1 MVGLRAMSISSKIS
15 VIIPSYRRP
24 RDLERCLEAL
34 AAQSRPP
41 DEILIVLRETDSPTQ
56 QLVARFQEK
65 LRPLIAVPVVEPG
78 LIQAMNCG
86 LADAK
91 GDFIVFTDDDS
102 EPVIDWLERIER
114 TFEDDRIGAVGGRD
128 WLQLPDEPALFAPAE
143 ATKVGVLSWYG
154 KQHGNHH
161 CPLRGHA
168 RTVMF
173 LKGVNMAYRTHALG
187 NYRVDVR
194 LRGTGAQVGSELDLC
209 MHIRRSGFTVL
220 FDDRIL
226 VKHYSSARPGG
237 ENRTDV
243 DGQIWKDTCYNT
255 HYLVAKHFG
264 WLQAWSHFCYRALF
278 GTRALPGLLASLRC
292 TLQGDLKIWR
302 RMLRMTRIGLDGHRD
317 GRSARTRP
325 PASTNNLQLAQ
336 ERL

>member
-1 MVGLRAMSISSKIS
+1 MTMSNKMS
-15 VIIPSYRRP
+15 VIVPSYRRP
-24 RDLERCLEAL
+24 RDLERCLAAL

-41 DEILIVLRETDSPTQ
+41 DEILIVLRETDSTTQ
-56 QLVARFQEK
+56 RLVASSQGG
-65 LRPLIAVPVVEPG
+65 LRSLIAVPVVEPG

-86 LADAK
+86 LATAK
-91 GDFIVFTDDDS
+91 GDFVVFTDDDS
-102 EPVIDWLERIER
+102 EPEADWLNRIEHS
-114 TFEDDRIGAVGGRD
+114 FEDERIGAVGGRD

-168 RTVMF
+168 CTVMF
-173 LKGVNMAYRTHALG
+173 LKGVNMAYRTRALE
-187 NYRVDVR
+187 NYRVDIR

-209 MHIRRSGFTVL
+209 MHVRRSGFKVL

-237 ENRTDV
+237 EDRTDV

-264 WLQAWSHFCYRALF
+264 RAQAWSHFCYRTLF
-278 GTRALPGLLASLRC
+278 GTRALPGLLASLRW
-292 TLQGDLKIWR
+292 TLKGDLQIWR
-302 RMLRMTRIGLDGHRD
+302 RMRQMTKVALEGHCD

-325 PASTNNLQLAQ
+325 PASTNNLELAQ

>member
-1 MVGLRAMSISSKIS
+1 MSISSKIS
-15 VIIPSYRRP
+15 VIVPSYRRP

-65 LRPLIAVPVVEPG
+65 LRSLVAVPVVEPG

-86 LADAK
+86 LANAK
-91 GDFIVFTDDDS
+91 GDFVVFTDDDS
-102 EPVIDWLERIER
+102 EPEADWLERIER
-114 TFEDDRIGAVGGRD
+114 TFEDEKSVLLVEGTGCNCRMNPRC
-128 WLQLPDEPALFAPAE
+128 LPQPRS
-143 ATKVGVLSWYG
+143 TKVGVLSWYG

-173 LKGVNMAYRTHALG
+173 LKGVNMAYRTRALG
-187 NYRVDVR
+187 NYRVDIR

-209 MHIRRSGFTVL
+209 MHVRRSGFKVL

-237 ENRTDV
+237 EDRTDV

-264 WLQAWSHFCYRALF
+264 WFQAWSHFCYRALF
-278 GTRALPGLLASLRC
+278 GTRALPGLLASLRW
-292 TLQGDLKIWR
+292 TLKGRFADLA
-302 RMLRMTRIGLDGHRD
+302 TDASDDRD
-317 GRSARTRP
+317 CS
-325 PASTNNLQLAQ
+325 
-336 ERL
+336 

>member
-1 MVGLRAMSISSKIS
+1 MSISSKIS
-15 VIIPSYRRP
+15 VIVPSYRRP

-56 QLVARFQEK
+56 QLVARFQGK
-65 LRPLIAVPVVEPG
+65 LRSLVAVPVVEPG

-86 LADAK
+86 LANAK

-102 EPVIDWLERIER
+102 EPEADWLERIER
-114 TFEDDRIGAVGGRD
+114 TFEDERIGAVGGRD

-143 ATKVGVLSWYG
+143 VTKVGVLSWYG

-173 LKGVNMAYRTHALG
+173 LKGVNMAYRTSALG
-187 NYRVDVR
+187 KYRVDTR

-209 MHIRRSGFTVL
+209 MHIRRSGSKVL

-237 ENRTDV
+237 EDRTDV

-264 WLQAWSHFCYRALF
+264 WFQAWSHFLLPRVVRNACASRPYRFSTVDTQRRFAD
-278 GTRALPGLLASLRC
+278 LA
-292 TLQGDLKIWR
+292 TD
-302 RMLRMTRIGLDGHRD
+302 
-317 GRSARTRP
+317 
-325 PASTNNLQLAQ
+325 ASDDKDCS
-336 ERL
+336 

>member
-1 MVGLRAMSISSKIS
+1 MNTRSKVS
-15 VIIPSYRRP
+15 VIVPSYRRP
-24 RDLERCLEAL
+24 RDLERCLAAL

-56 QLVARFQEK
+56 QLVARSQGS
-65 LRPLIAVPVVEPG
+65 LRSLIAVPVAEPG

-86 LADAK
+86 LANAK

-102 EPVIDWLERIER
+102 EPAVDWLERIER
-114 TFEDDRIGAVGGRD
+114 SFEDDRIGAVGGRD
-128 WLQLPDEPALFAPAE
+128 WLQLPDEPALFAPSEVA
-143 ATKVGVLSWYG
+143 KVGVLSWYG

-168 RTVMF
+168 CSVMF
-173 LKGVNMAYRTHALG
+173 LKGVNMAYRTRALG
-187 NYRVDVR
+187 NYRVDIR
-194 LRGTGAQVGSELDLC
+194 LRGSGAQVGSELDMC
-209 MHIRRSGFTVL
+209 MHLRRLGFKVL

-237 ENRTDV
+237 EDRTDV

-264 WLQAWSHFCYRALF
+264 WLQAWTHFCYRALF
-278 GTRALPGLLASLRC
+278 GTRALPGFLASLRW
-292 TLQGDLKIWR
+292 TLKGDLQIWR
-302 RMLRMTRIGLDGHRD
+302 RMLQMTSIALEGHWD
-317 GRSARTRP
+317 GRSARTGP
-325 PASTNNLQLAQ
+325 PASTNGLQLAQ
-336 ERL
+336 EGL